1 MNTISFRLNG
11 KPVSLEIDPD
21 TPLLWVLRDTLGLTG
36 TKFGC
41 GRGLCGCC
49 TVLIAGEATRS
60 CVLPVG
66 AIEGL
71 SVTTIEGIARQ
82 PGHPV
87 IRAWEQVDVPQC
99 GYCQPGQIMAATSLL
114 KKRAAPSEED
124 IDTAMSGVLCR
135 CGTYARIR
143 EAIRQAAEL
152 QAKGARA

>member
-1 MNTISFRLNG
+1 MKDVTFKLNG
-11 KPVSLEIDPD
+11 TATSVNIDPD

-99 GYCQPGQIMAATSLL
+99 GYCSP
-114 KKRAAPSEED
+114 
-124 IDTAMSGVLCR
+124 
-135 CGTYARIR
+135 ARSWR
-143 EAIRQAAEL
+143 PPPC
-152 QAKGARA
+152 

>member
-1 MNTISFRLNG
+1 
-11 KPVSLEIDPD
+11 
-21 TPLLWVLRDTLGLTG
+21 
-36 TKFGC
+36 
-41 GRGLCGCC
+41 
-49 TVLIAGEATRS
+49 VLIAGEATRS

>member
-1 MNTISFRLNG
+1 MKRVTFTLNG
-11 KPVSLEIDPD
+11 KLVPLEIDPD

-36 TKFGC
+36 TKYGC

-66 AIEGL
+66 VIEGL

-82 PGHPV
+82 AGHPV
-87 IRAWEQVDVPQC
+87 IRAWQQVDVPQC

-114 KKRAAPSEED
+114 KKRAAPSDED

-135 CGTYARIR
+135 CGTYPRIR